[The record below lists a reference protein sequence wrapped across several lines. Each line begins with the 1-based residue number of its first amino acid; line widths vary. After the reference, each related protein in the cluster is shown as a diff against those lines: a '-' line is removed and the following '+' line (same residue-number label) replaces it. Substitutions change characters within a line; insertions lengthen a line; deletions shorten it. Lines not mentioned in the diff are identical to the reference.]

1 MTFSYHRF
9 HLFLETFKARAM
21 SYGLGYGAGA
31 HLASLL
37 VLANASKSLAGVF
50 EFAALLTTCS
60 SLWLYLAITTA
71 AILRRQA
78 IVISSL
84 GLAFSL
90 LAMWGAGW
98 EASGLSLLLMLTGL
112 PLYWLRRSRL
122 RTPFHG

>member
-1 MTFSYHRF
+1 MQG
-9 HLFLETFKARAM
+9 ETPLGMARA
-21 SYGLGYGAGA
+21 GLLPRWFARVSGRDVPVPALILSSI
-31 HLASLL
+31 LASLL

-71 AILRRQA
+71 AIMRRQA
-78 IVISSL
+78 VVISSL

-112 PLYWLRRSRL
+112 PLYWLRGR
-122 RTPFHG
+122 